1 MVPLLYMMDRE
12 GNIRLASVSMRWLSL
27 FQSPALALLGAALWV
42 SGCGTAAPRAA
53 GRPALVSLQKLAI
66 AGSTGTQISSPHYE
80 IFTTIQDDQVL
91 NRVGQV
97 MEGALTQYHSL
108 APDIPLTD
116 RPMDCYLFDN
126 RGEWAAFTK
135 SHAGQDSEI
144 YLRVNRG
151 GYTIGDWY
159 VAYWI
164 GDIATYSVAAHE
176 GWHQYVA
183 RHLKGRL
190 PPFLE
195 EGTACLFEQVQWD
208 GELPRWNLS
217 RNTSRLTSLR
227 AALAGNQL
235 YPLSQLVR
243 MHAGQVVGKSNA
255 KIEAFYAE
263 SWAFARF
270 LYDGQ
275 HGRNRP
281 ALQRMLSDAAAGR
294 LFDDTSRQLSDGPL
308 WDSSTAKPMLEHYLG
323 SDLGQIEQS
332 FKSYMD
338 QLASTEGEQ

>member
-1 MVPLLYMMDRE
+1 MEPPICRKST
-12 GNIRLASVSMRWLSL
+12 G
-27 FQSPALALLGAALWV
+27 ALLAILLWIA
-42 SGCGTAAPRAA
+42 GCGTAAPRAA
-53 GRPALVSLQKLAI
+53 DRPALVHLQKLAI
-66 AGSTGTQISSPHYE
+66 QGSTGTQISSPHYE
-80 IFTTIQDDQVL
+80 IYTTIEDNQVL
-91 NRVGQV
+91 DRIGQL
-97 MEGALTQYHSL
+97 MEGALDQYRAL

-116 RPMDCYLFDN
+116 HAMDCYVFGT

-164 GDIATYSVAAHE
+164 GDTATYSVAAHE

-195 EGTACLFEQVQWD
+195 EGMACLFEQVQWE
-208 GELPRWNLS
+208 GEVPRWNLS
-217 RNTSRLTSLR
+217 RNYSRLASLR
-227 AALAGNQL
+227 SAIAGNHL

-263 SWAFARF
+263 SWAFARY
-270 LYDGQ
+270 LHDGQ
-275 HGRNRP
+275 RGRNRP

-294 LFDDTSRQLSDGPL
+294 LFDDTSRQLNDGPL
-308 WDSSTAKPMLEHYLG
+308 WDSSTAKPMIEHYLG
-323 SDLGQIEQS
+323 ADLSQIEQS
-332 FKSYMD
+332 FKAYMD
-338 QLASTEGEQ
+338 QLAAADGEP